1 MDLPHGQGIPSAIS
15 KQLVIRNFL
24 SSEMIGLSEEY
35 RKKRGLAVK
44 KSSVAILVRGDS
56 GG

>member
-24 SSEMIGLSEEY
+24 SSEMIGLREY
-35 RKKRGLAVK
+35 RKKKGLAVK